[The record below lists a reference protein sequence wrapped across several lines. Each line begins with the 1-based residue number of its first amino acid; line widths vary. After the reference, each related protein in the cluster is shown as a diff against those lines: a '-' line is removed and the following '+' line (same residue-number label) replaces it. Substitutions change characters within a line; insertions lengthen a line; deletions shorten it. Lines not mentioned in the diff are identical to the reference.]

1 MRTNEERAAL
11 VRKRT
16 EEIKAERQKKR
27 NKMHMTVLGG
37 VSLAACLCIL
47 VTTGGVMPQIASELG
62 EAGEASLSHT
72 SGAASLLAG
81 SEALGYVMMGIFA
94 FFLGVCV
101 TLLLYVVHRR
111 QQRQMQ
117 ESGLT
122 EPGLKRHESKGS
134 DMNKT
139 ELKGSDLKESDGN
152 E

>member
-37 VSLAACLCIL
+37 ASLAACLCIL
-47 VTTGGVMPQIASELG
+47 VNVGGAMPQIASEF
-62 EAGEASLSHT
+62 GEASVSHT
-72 SGAASLLAG
+72 SGTASLLAG

-139 ELKGSDLKESDGN
+139 ELKGSDLKEPDGN